1 MLELNIVALDI
12 YNSGWLKNECRK
24 ICQNETLR
32 DDLFQE
38 IMLIVLT
45 YKPDGPLL
53 KAYKKGEHLPFIKRI
68 IMNNFNS
75 KTSPFYKKYKLPMS
89 MLELIEEVTKEDY
102 EQDN

>member
-32 DDLFQE
+32 EDLFQE
-38 IMLIVLT
+38 ILLIILT

-53 KAYKKGEHLPFIKRI
+53 VAYNRGEHLPFIKRI
-68 IMNNFNS
+68 IMNSHSSFR
-75 KTSPFYKKYKLPMS
+75 KL
-89 MLELIEEVTKEDY
+89 
-102 EQDN
+102 